1 VQQQPRHATGAGS
14 AVHLYPPTCTQA
26 GGVKR
31 ALSTVYL
38 LILSSGQA
46 REDPPRNT
54 AGGGLDHSRKLESDP
69 NPDVV
74 NLDPHYCLLSSHDLF
89 NA

>member
-1 VQQQPRHATGAGS
+1 MSNDVCSSSPDTRLVLGQ
-14 AVHLYPPTCTQA
+14 LYTCTLPPVHRR

-46 REDPPRNT
+46 GEDPPRNT
-54 AGGGLDHSRKLESDP
+54 AGGGLDTAGGGLDLE
-69 NPDVV
+69 
-74 NLDPHYCLLSSHDLF
+74 
-89 NA
+89 

>member
-1 VQQQPRHATGAGS
+1 MLQQPRHATGAGS

-46 REDPPRNT
+46 GEDPPRNT
-54 AGGGLDHSRKLESDP
+54 AGGGLEHSRGGTDTQP
-69 NPDVV
+69 GGD
-74 NLDPHYCLLSSHDLF
+74 
-89 NA
+89 